1 MARSSFPRLVLR
13 TWSIVDKLGSEVLML
28 QWVLTNA
35 HSALN
40 ELLSFRFR
48 DSSTYDGI
56 KPLRMFSNIQHN
68 LVIFLP
74 VIIDRT

>member
-1 MARSSFPRLVLR
+1 
-13 TWSIVDKLGSEVLML
+13 ML

-35 HSALN
+35 HPALN

-48 DSSTYDGI
+48 DSSTYDSI